1 MHVQREQ
8 VLALLVMGRCRRLVG
23 PTMRQQDRVS
33 QRMDT
38 PSAIRKE

>member
-8 VLALLVMGRCRRLVG
+8 VLVLLVMGRCRRLVG

-33 QRMDT
+33 QRMGT
-38 PSAIRKE
+38 PVATLKE